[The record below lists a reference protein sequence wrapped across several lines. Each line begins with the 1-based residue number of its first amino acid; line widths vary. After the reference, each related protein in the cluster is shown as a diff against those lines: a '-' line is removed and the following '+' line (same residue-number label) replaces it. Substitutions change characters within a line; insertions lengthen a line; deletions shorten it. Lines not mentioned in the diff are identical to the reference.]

1 VRSPLLLSRSCPQSL
16 SHSSF
21 RKREVGCLVNVV
33 QASRSCLVGIGLPQ
47 QLAFKLA
54 TGMQPAAGACLTQ
67 AVARGESFK
76 AVPPNYSF
84 KPNLLRSSKNHGKK
98 SLPCF
103 CFHYAGR
110 LNSGVRGQ
118 MNRQDVF
125 AAFTS
130 LALALALAYGLD
142 AYTTPH
148 DLTETNPSAVALFS
162 GWLMAITTNLAPPI
176 VLGALAR
183 RKVILSACLLAIATV
198 AAHTYFS
205 VHRMYYPNIL
215 GELFEHIIQYI
226 FMALGALYLKQG
238 LSSNNSFKPNP
249 LRSFKT
255 PSGFSGGSA

>member
-1 VRSPLLLSRSCPQSL
+1 VVRCRSGLRLLRKFAFGLEPVPGHCRSLVYSGSL
-16 SHSSF
+16 RLTSHSSRTRF
-21 RKREVGCLVNVV
+21 VAAVLHT
-33 QASRSCLVGIGLPQ
+33 ASW
-47 QLAFKLA
+47 
-54 TGMQPAAGACLTQ
+54 
-67 AVARGESFK
+67 
-76 AVPPNYSF
+76 
-84 KPNLLRSSKNHGKK
+84 
-98 SLPCF
+98 
-103 CFHYAGR
+103 AGR